1 VGMSHI
7 ALAVKDIDATHR
19 FYTELMGFEL
29 VKVEVVPQNGGF
41 ARHVF
46 YTTGPKRDQLIAFWD
61 LSHVPGVGEL
71 KTDICK
77 DLGLSPMTNHIAF
90 TANDLDDIALKKAR
104 WLAGGKNVLEIDH
117 GWIHSIYTED
127 PDGITVEFAVMT
139 RDFTAEDRREAAEL
153 LRADA
158 PPASSSEPKIS
169 MHYAE
174 NADNADNADNAED
187 QPCHA

>member
-1 VGMSHI
+1 MSHI
-7 ALAVKDIDATHR
+7 ALAVKDIAATHR

-61 LSHVPGVGEL
+61 LANVPGVGDL

-77 DLGLSPMTNHIAF
+77 DLGLAPMTNHIAF
-90 TANDLDDIALKKAR
+90 TADDLQDVERKKQR

-139 RDFTAEDRREAAEL
+139 RDLTADDAREAQQL
-153 LRADA
+153 LEATA
-158 PPASSSEPKIS
+158 PPASSDPKIS
-169 MHYAE
+169 LHYPEEKRGQSTFPAAE
-174 NADNADNADNAED
+174 AD
-187 QPCHA
+187 QQ